1 MQMIYLHFHFRT
13 LSQTIMVNIHLG
25 HGIYNQLLQHLPH
38 SNVKWL
44 PEEIHLPK
52 ELIPIDSALREKET
66 LKKLLTSNDF
76 PAIVIEQPQT
86 DVCSNFIGE
95 VIERP
100 VVSNSKATTTSK
112 KQWLKINQA
121 LSKVNSI
128 EDVKNFMKLETDQR
142 QKCRKEALTK
152 KMEQTEWKA
161 LKAKIKV
168 KLSEDISVP
177 LMRLT
182 LLCYITCPQH
192 KGTHCQDVK
201 DVELRLK

>member
-1 MQMIYLHFHFRT
+1 MQKIYLHFYFRT
-13 LSQTIMVNIHLG
+13 LSQTILVNIHLG
-25 HGIYNQLLQHLPH
+25 YGIYNQLLQHLPH
-38 SNVKWL
+38 SDIKWL
-44 PEEIHLPK
+44 PEEIKLPK

-66 LKKLLTSNDF
+66 FKKLLASNDF

-86 DVCSNFIGE
+86 DICSNFIGE

-100 VVSNSKATTTSK
+100 VVSHLKATSGK
-112 KQWLKINQA
+112 KQWLKLNGA

-128 EDVKNFMKLETDQR
+128 DDINNFIKLETDQR
-142 QKCRKEALTK
+142 QKCRKEAITK
-152 KMEQTEWKA
+152 KMEQTDWKA

-168 KLSEDISVP
+168 QLSHDISVS

>member
-13 LSQTIMVNIHLG
+13 LSQTIMVNIYLG
-25 HGIYNQLLQHLPH
+25 YGIYNQLLQHLPH
-38 SNVKWL
+38 SDVKWL
-44 PEEIHLPK
+44 PEEIQLPK
-52 ELIPIDSALREKET
+52 ELIPIESALREKKT
-66 LKKLLTSNDF
+66 LKKLLASNDF

-86 DVCSNFIGE
+86 DICRNFIGE

-100 VVSNSKATTTSK
+100 VVSHLKGK
-112 KQWLKINQA
+112 KQWLKLNSA
-121 LSKVNSI
+121 VSKVNSI
-128 EDVKNFMKLETDQR
+128 DDVENFMKLETDQR
-142 QKCRKEALTK
+142 HKCRKEALTK

-161 LKAKIKV
+161 LKAKMKV
-168 KLSEDISVP
+168 QLSEDISVS

-201 DVELRLK
+201 DVEFRLK

>member
-13 LSQTIMVNIHLG
+13 LSQTVMVNIHLG
-25 HGIYNQLLQHLPH
+25 YGIYNQLLQHLPH
-38 SNVKWL
+38 SDIKWL
-44 PEEIHLPK
+44 PEEIQLPK
-52 ELIPIDSALREKET
+52 ELIPIDSSLREKET

-86 DVCSNFIGE
+86 DICSNSIGE

-100 VVSNSKATTTSK
+100 VVSNSKATATSK
-112 KQWLKINQA
+112 KQWLKLNKA

-168 KLSEDISVP
+168 NLIEDISVP

-182 LLCYITCPQH
+182 LLYYITCPQH